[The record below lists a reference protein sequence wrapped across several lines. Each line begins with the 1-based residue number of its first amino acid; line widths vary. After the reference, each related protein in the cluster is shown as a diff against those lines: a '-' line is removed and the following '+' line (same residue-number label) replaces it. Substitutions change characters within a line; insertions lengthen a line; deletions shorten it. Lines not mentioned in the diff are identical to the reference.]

1 MHSIVDLRTIHVQYI
16 GDSAPCMKLISYMP
30 RWPRGRVTINNKT
43 VRAYIRSLL
52 NESLLPFIFLILALS
67 LSLSLSS
74 YFRSDLLPSDFRLLA
89 DYLRVD
95 HNAMHHRANDGRKAR
110 VLKED
115 FRAIRLKGGID
126 RGD

>member
-67 LSLSLSS
+67 LSLSLHTFARIYSHPIFAFS
-74 YFRSDLLPSDFRLLA
+74 PITYASIT
-89 DYLRVD
+89 
-95 HNAMHHRANDGRKAR
+95 MHHRANDGRKAR

>member
-52 NESLLPFIFLILALS
+52 NESLLPFIFLILTLS

-95 HNAMHHRANDGRKAR
+95 YNAPPSERWKESEGFKRRFSSDTFERWHRPR
-110 VLKED
+110 
-115 FRAIRLKGGID
+115 
-126 RGD
+126 